1 MVYTLIKLRF
11 YNLMQQR
18 TNQTPSSALR
28 PVFFLCDEFQEIV
41 SANKDGLSDLNFWDK
56 SRSSKTIGIVSAQAV
71 SSFYAALGNRD
82 LADALC
88 QNFRQK
94 LCFRTEDLNTLQYF
108 QTLADKVD
116 VSRRTF
122 GESSGTQEQGGR
134 GSNSS
139 RSKTESTSWTEKQVL
154 NAQIFRQLS
163 PDQAIAL
170 LSIGGQSADDIL
182 DMKPVY
188 ILLR

>member
-1 MVYTLIKLRF
+1 M
-11 YNLMQQR
+11 
-18 TNQTPSSALR
+18 
-28 PVFFLCDEFQEIV
+28 
-41 SANKDGLSDLNFWDK
+41 NFWDK
-56 SRSSKTIGIVSAQAV
+56 SRSSKTIGIVSAQAI

-108 QTLADKVD
+108 QTLADKVE

-139 RSKTESTSWTEKQVL
+139 RSKSESTSWTEKQVL

-182 DMKPVY
+182 DMMPVY
-188 ILLR
+188 VTPSAVSEAGALVTA